1 MTDSKILS
9 FLAAAKTLNFTKAA
23 EQIHITQPVLSRQ
36 IAAMERELEVA
47 LFIRRNKSVFLTPAG
62 AVVAEGLSQLMTE
75 YDRLIE
81 KAREIQEGYTEPMR

>member
-1 MTDSKILS
+1 
-9 FLAAAKTLNFTKAA
+9 
-23 EQIHITQPVLSRQ
+23 
-36 IAAMERELEVA
+36 
-47 LFIRRNKSVFLTPAG
+47 LTPAG